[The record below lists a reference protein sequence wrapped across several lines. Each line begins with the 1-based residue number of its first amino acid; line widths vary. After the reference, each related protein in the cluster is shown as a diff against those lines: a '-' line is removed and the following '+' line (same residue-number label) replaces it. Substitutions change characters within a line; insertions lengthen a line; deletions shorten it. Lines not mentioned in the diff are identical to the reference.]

1 MCGGTVNV
9 ERCFFGISFG
19 VGEEGRLTVVF
30 CFFCF
35 LSCYNHLFHFPIF
48 VTSRMYFF
56 VFILSSVSFSHYTI
70 EFSSTSLINP
80 QLFLFLSPFQSDG
93 FLINFASF
101 SVLFSSLFTLLFLCF
116 HPFISQCKS
125 VFR

>member
-9 ERCFFGISFG
+9 EECFRICFG
-19 VGEEGRLTVVF
+19 VGEEGWLTVVF

-35 LSCYNHLFHFPIF
+35 LLCFTHLFHFPIF
-48 VTSRMYFF
+48 VISRMYFF
-56 VFILSSVSFSHYTI
+56 VFILSLVSFSHYTI

-116 HPFISQCKS
+116 HPFISQCKC

>member
-9 ERCFFGISFG
+9 KRCFRICFG
-19 VGEEGRLTVVF
+19 VGEGGWLTVVF

-35 LSCYNHLFHFPIF
+35 LSCYNHLLHFPIF

-56 VFILSSVSFSHYTI
+56 DFIFLSVSFSYYAI
-70 EFSSTSLINP
+70 GFSSTSLINP
-80 QLFLFLSPFQSDG
+80 QLFLFLSQFQSDG

-101 SVLFSSLFTLLFLCF
+101 SVLFSPLFTLLFLCF
-116 HPFISQCKS
+116 HPFISQCKC

>member
-9 ERCFFGISFG
+9 ERCFSDLFW
-19 VGEEGRLTVVF
+19 GRGGGKVNS
-30 CFFCF
+30 CFLPLLF
-35 LSCYNHLFHFPIF
+35 LSCYNHLLHFPIF

-56 VFILSSVSFSHYTI
+56 VFILSSVSFSHYAI
-70 EFSSTSLINP
+70 GFSSTSLINP
-80 QLFLFLSPFQSDG
+80 QLFLFLSQFQSDG

>member
-1 MCGGTVNV
+1 M
-9 ERCFFGISFG
+9 EECFRICFGE
-19 VGEEGRLTVVF
+19 GEGGRLTVVF
-30 CFFCF
+30 YLFCF
-35 LSCYNHLFHFPIF
+35 LLCFIHLLHFPIF

-56 VFILSSVSFSHYTI
+56 VFILSSVSFSHYAI
-70 EFSSTSLINP
+70 GFSSTSLINP
-80 QLFLFLSPFQSDG
+80 QLFLFLSQFQSDG